1 MLGSETEKHFKPIM
15 KNSLSISL
23 LIIFSLSLS
32 SCIPEIGKWDD
43 NIKLSVREAE
53 FKASG
58 DSIVITTKG
67 SWWWIT
73 DISVDTVNFY
83 GFTGDNPDAEFYSIK
98 QENVTVERRNKT
110 TLFIKSGENP
120 MKKPRKITVGL
131 EAGDYF
137 DRVIIIQKSE

>member
-1 MLGSETEKHFKPIM
+1 M
-15 KNSLSISL
+15 KKSLALSL
-23 LIIFSLSLS
+23 LIIFSSTLI
-32 SCIPEIGKWDD
+32 SCISEIGKWDD

-53 FKASG
+53 FNATG

-73 DISVDTVNFY
+73 DISIDSVNYY
-83 GFTGDNPDAEFYSIK
+83 GFTGDNPDAESYSII
-98 QENVTVERRNKT
+98 QDNLTVERRNTT

-120 MKKPRKITVGL
+120 LNKKRILTVGL

-137 DRVIIIQKSE
+137 DRVIITQKSK